1 MRALGDIACPIGT
14 GQETALKPTI
24 PQGHS
29 VQRTDGRTMIRD
41 HRGLPWHEFQGVVP
55 RGAATAVT
63 DAFKTG
69 VETDQALP
77 RITDLTQ
84 APLHARP
91 SRPSLHLTRW
101 QPVGAAAAIAS
112 AARQRRP

>member
-1 MRALGDIACPIGT
+1 M
-14 GQETALKPTI
+14 KPTI

-41 HRGLPWHEFQGVVP
+41 HRRLPRHEFQGVVP

-101 QPVGAAAAIAS
+101 QPVGTAAAIVS